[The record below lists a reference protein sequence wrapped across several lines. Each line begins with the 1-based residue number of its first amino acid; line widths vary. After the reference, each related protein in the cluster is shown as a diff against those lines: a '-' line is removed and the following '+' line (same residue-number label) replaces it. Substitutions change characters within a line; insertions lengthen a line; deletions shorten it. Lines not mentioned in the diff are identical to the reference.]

1 VRFELILS
9 SSTPSNSAKK
19 DYTESESSA
28 ENIFSDELDELLNQY
43 LNLELMDREKIRDKI
58 FYRCLPYV
66 KKIARGLAR
75 RTSDPI
81 DDLIQIGGIGLLK
94 AMEKFNPL
102 VGTRFKTYATYFI
115 TGEIR
120 HYLRDKSAMIK
131 SPREIYELY
140 YRINQLTQELTQKL
154 GHSPTDEELAEKLQ
168 CLPSKVSSIQE
179 VEKRSSPL
187 SLDQFLVTDDHTN
200 DSVYIERL
208 IDYNQIELSES
219 SENRL
224 LVEKALGSLKQE
236 LYDVVHMTYYDD
248 MSQTDI
254 ARKLGISQMQVSR
267 RLRKALELLFK
278 TMQESDSPPSRRR

>member
-1 VRFELILS
+1 MSGS
-9 SSTPSNSAKK
+9 SPSNSAKNESMEPE
-19 DYTESESSA
+19 YSTED
-28 ENIFSDELDELLNQY
+28 IFSAELDELLTQY
-43 LNLELMDREKIRDKI
+43 LNLDLLDREKIRDKI

-66 KKIARGLAR
+66 QKIARGLAR

-140 YRINQLTQELTQKL
+140 YRINQLTQELTQTL
-154 GHSPTDEELAEKLQ
+154 GHAPSDEELAERLQ
-168 CLPSKVSSIQE
+168 CLPSKVTSIQE
-179 VEKRSSPL
+179 LEKRRSPL
-187 SLDQFLVTDDHTN
+187 SLDQFLVTDENTS
-200 DSVYIERL
+200 DSVYIEKL
-208 IDYNQIELSES
+208 IDYHQIDLSES
-219 SENRL
+219 SENRI
-224 LVEKALGSLKQE
+224 LVENALGSLKQE
-236 LYDVVHMTYYDD
+236 LYEVVHMTYYDD
-248 MSQTDI
+248 LSQTEI
-254 ARKLGISQMQVSR
+254 ARNLGISQMQVSR

-278 TMQESDSPPSRRR
+278 TMHEADITTSRKTTD